1 MIMKNS
7 RLVKARKK
15 KGFTQA
21 ELAQILGYK
30 GKQTIANWENGHSK
44 PPLNKAIEMAIILE
58 SDVAILFGSDVQET
72 YTKSFSA

>member
-1 MIMKNS
+1 MKNS